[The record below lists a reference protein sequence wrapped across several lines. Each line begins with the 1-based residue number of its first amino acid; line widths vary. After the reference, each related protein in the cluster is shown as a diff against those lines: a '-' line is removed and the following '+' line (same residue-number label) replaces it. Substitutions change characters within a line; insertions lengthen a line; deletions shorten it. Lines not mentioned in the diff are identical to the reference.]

1 MIGNQWANLTCIKT
15 ANNGR
20 LKVMKVKKLRK
31 SLKFYKSDRQGKS
44 NEKKMYKGKRVE
56 NIKTT

>member
-1 MIGNQWANLTCIKT
+1 
-15 ANNGR
+15 
-20 LKVMKVKKLRK
+20 MKMKKLRK
-31 SLKFYKSDRQGKS
+31 KLKLYKRNRQGKS